1 MKTIKNIIL
10 IIFSTS
16 ITNITAYCNNHNTSK
31 YEGSVYV
38 SYFYETTGGLST
50 VHGARLAGDR
60 WFLGAAASWDLGE
73 NGSFLQ
79 ADFRP
84 RWFFVSGTKVET
96 FLGCGVGAA
105 YLRGWIL
112 GSQDSSGGPHHDAG
126 MLLVPELGLGI
137 KLGNGNMIDVVLSCN
152 TDILLGGTYN
162 CWDGRTVTLVRPGIS
177 IGYRF

>member
-60 WFLGAAASWDLGE
+60 WFLGIPGMRC
-73 NGSFLQ
+73 GSGVPQ
-79 ADFRP
+79 GMD
-84 RWFFVSGTKVET
+84 SGQP
-96 FLGCGVGAA
+96 GQQ
-105 YLRGWIL
+105 RGTP
-112 GSQDSSGGPHHDAG
+112 S
-126 MLLVPELGLGI
+126 
-137 KLGNGNMIDVVLSCN
+137 
-152 TDILLGGTYN
+152 
-162 CWDGRTVTLVRPGIS
+162 
-177 IGYRF
+177 